1 MDCTREDV
9 FAEAVL
15 LLAAVANL
23 SDFEARRCLRP
34 SGNLAGRIK
43 NRGFLRIFSARYSAC
58 FSARLSSRRVCVS
71 YSQSFIRAYVLDNI
85 YICILM
91 YALFYVALWYATNI
105 IKRIEKSNRE
115 MSTTIAN
122 NKTVSTLCR
131 VYYVASNQRHNLTR
145 SFNYAIQ
152 LTLAL
157 FTENPP
163 QKLDRL
169 ILLKNKKTQ
178 FEEVI
183 VKTTDAQKVTTRH
196 LEDEMCRL
204 DTELTT
210 TSSKIAR
217 LEKIIEKMVFSTNS
231 RTNRPKIQ
239 PVLSQPAR
247 MNVQGVSSKAPR
259 IRSKTSRSS
268 SRHFHRHCRRNRRL
282 ASTGSL
288 SVDLLDNGERRSRL
302 LRQKS
307 DSSNSASAEA
317 SSESVVRRRKHIS
330 RSPRVAPPSSRRA
343 SQ

>member
-122 NKTVSTLCR
+122 NKT
-131 VYYVASNQRHNLTR
+131 
-145 SFNYAIQ
+145 
-152 LTLAL
+152 
-157 FTENPP
+157 
-163 QKLDRL
+163 KLDRL

>member
-217 LEKIIEKMVFSTNS
+217 LEKIIEKY
-231 RTNRPKIQ
+231 KQ
-239 PVLSQPAR
+239 PDK
-247 MNVQGVSSKAPR
+247 SS
-259 IRSKTSRSS
+259 
-268 SRHFHRHCRRNRRL
+268 
-282 ASTGSL
+282 
-288 SVDLLDNGERRSRL
+288 E
-302 LRQKS
+302 
-307 DSSNSASAEA
+307 NSAG
-317 SSESVVRRRKHIS
+317 VVTAREDERPGGELEGAANPLENFKILEPS
-330 RSPRVAPPSSRRA
+330 FPPSLPPEPPPRKYGIFVSRPPGQRRA
-343 SQ
+343 SLAAAPPKIGFK

>member
-183 VKTTDAQKVTTRH
+183 VKTVSRFWFYISYDNFHDAIYVPFPCLQTDAQKVTTRH

-217 LEKIIEKMVFSTNS
+217 LEKIIEKY
-231 RTNRPKIQ
+231 KQ
-239 PVLSQPAR
+239 PDK
-247 MNVQGVSSKAPR
+247 SS
-259 IRSKTSRSS
+259 
-268 SRHFHRHCRRNRRL
+268 
-282 ASTGSL
+282 
-288 SVDLLDNGERRSRL
+288 E
-302 LRQKS
+302 
-307 DSSNSASAEA
+307 NSAG
-317 SSESVVRRRKHIS
+317 VVTAREDERPGGELEGAANPLENFKILEPS
-330 RSPRVAPPSSRRA
+330 FPPSLPPEPPPRKYGIFVSRPPGQRRA
-343 SQ
+343 SLAAAPPKIGFK

>member
-122 NKTVSTLCR
+122 NKT
-131 VYYVASNQRHNLTR
+131 
-145 SFNYAIQ
+145 
-152 LTLAL
+152 
-157 FTENPP
+157 
-163 QKLDRL
+163 KLDRL

-183 VKTTDAQKVTTRH
+183 VKTVSRFWFYISYDNFHDAIYVPFPCLQTDAQKVTTRH

>member
-1 MDCTREDV
+1 MFSQKPYYFSQLSRTYPILRLVDV
-9 FAEAVL
+9 Y
-15 LLAAVANL
+15 
-23 SDFEARRCLRP
+23 DR
-34 SGNLAGRIK
+34 
-43 NRGFLRIFSARYSAC
+43 
-58 FSARLSSRRVCVS
+58 
-71 YSQSFIRAYVLDNI
+71 QSFIRAYVLDNI

-183 VKTTDAQKVTTRH
+183 VKTVSRFWFYISYDNFHDAIYVPFPCLQTDAQKVTTRH